1 MRAAIAH
8 SILNRNA
15 AVPKTAGS
23 NFRAHQGCS
32 NGRQGARKA
41 VGHAKRPCRRRA
53 AHVRG
58 PEGAGGSVCA
68 PTSRRSVQQ
77 GLPCRLQKRS
87 GRSRDPLARSP
98 CRLWLKTFG
107 GIPPDAIRILGSDV
121 LEVVFAVVPE
131 GDHRIHVFGLRYHEP
146 VLRRLTDQ
154 RFGAPPR
161 TRYLMPCFSS
171 FGATTF
177 RKLFL

>member
-58 PEGAGGSVCA
+58 PEGAGGSVCGQHPA
-68 PTSRRSVQQ
+68 DQCNKGCRAGSKSVQ
-77 GLPCRLQKRS
+77 
-87 GRSRDPLARSP
+87 A
-98 CRLWLKTFG
+98 
-107 GIPPDAIRILGSDV
+107 
-121 LEVVFAVVPE
+121 EAV
-131 GDHRIHVFGLRYHEP
+131 
-146 VLRRLTDQ
+146 
-154 RFGAPPR
+154 
-161 TRYLMPCFSS
+161 TR
-171 FGATTF
+171 
-177 RKLFL
+177 